1 MPRQGDDTMMI
12 RRTAAVLIG
21 GLFLAPLS
29 TMAQSTSLAYATGQP
44 RSEYMV
50 FLDKGASPL
59 PATAAATIRT
69 AARAAAGK
77 TIHVSGRAE
86 HAQIVK
92 QELIR
97 DGIPATSIFVYTDPA
112 PALVRTSDG
121 ISSPND
127 RRVDIKF

>member
-1 MPRQGDDTMMI
+1 MMMI

-21 GLFLAPLS
+21 GLFLAPLA

-50 FLDKGASPL
+50 FLDKGAGPL
-59 PATAAATIRT
+59 PPTAAATVRT
-69 AARAAAGK
+69 AARVAAGK
-77 TIHVSGRAE
+77 PIHVSGRAE
-86 HAQIVK
+86 HAQLVR

-97 DGIPATSIFVYTDPA
+97 DGVPATSIFVYTDRGPV
-112 PALVRTSDG
+112 LTRINDG

>member
-1 MPRQGDDTMMI
+1 MMI

-21 GLFLAPLS
+21 GLFLAPFS
-29 TMAQSTSLAYATGQP
+29 TMAQSTNLAYSSGQP

-50 FLDKGASPL
+50 FLDKGTGPLSPAAV
-59 PATAAATIRT
+59 ATVRT

-77 TIHVSGRAE
+77 AIHVSGRAE
-86 HAQIVK
+86 HAQLVK

-97 DGIPATSIFVYTDPA
+97 DGIPATSIFVYSDTG
-112 PALVRTSDG
+112 PALMRVNDG

>member
-1 MPRQGDDTMMI
+1 MMI

-29 TMAQSTSLAYATGQP
+29 TMAQSPNLAYASGQP

-50 FLDKGASPL
+50 FLDKGGGPLSP
-59 PATAAATIRT
+59 AAAATVRT
-69 AARAAAGK
+69 AARAATGK
-77 TIHVSGRAE
+77 AIHVSGRPE
-86 HAQIVK
+86 HAQLVK

-97 DGIPATSIFVYTDPA
+97 DGIPATSIFVYSDTGR
-112 PALVRTSDG
+112 ALMRVNDG

>member
-1 MPRQGDDTMMI
+1 MKI
-12 RRTAAVLIG
+12 RHTAAVLIG

-50 FLDKGASPL
+50 FLDKGTAPL

-77 TIHVSGRAE
+77 AIHVSGRPE
-86 HAQIVK
+86 HAQLVK

-97 DGIPATSIFVYTDPA
+97 DGIPATSIFVYTDTGPV
-112 PALVRTSDG
+112 LMRINDG
-121 ISSPND
+121 ISSPSE